1 VRHSIGCVNRPGST
15 GLPDDEGKPMG
26 AAGFEWSEFQRI
38 PGVGPK
44 LAAKLAELGVQGL
57 DDLAGRSPEALYR
70 QLGDLRQAHIDRCV
84 LYVFR
89 CAVYFAKT
97 PNPDAEKLK
106 WWAWKDKT
114 VT

>member
-1 VRHSIGCVNRPGST
+1 VRHSTGCVNRPGST
-15 GLPDDEGKPMG
+15 GLPGDEGKPMRV
-26 AAGFEWSEFQRI
+26 AGSARKEFQRI

-44 LAAKLAELGVQGL
+44 LAAKLVELGVQGL
-57 DDLAGRSPEALYR
+57 DDLAGRSPETLYR
-70 QLGDLRQAHIDRCV
+70 ELVDLLQAPIDRCV

>member
-1 VRHSIGCVNRPGST
+1 MKGTRWGVAGSAW
-15 GLPDDEGKPMG
+15 K
-26 AAGFEWSEFQRI
+26 EFQRI

-44 LAAKLAELGVQGL
+44 LAAKLDELGVQGL

-70 QLGDLRQAHIDRCV
+70 ELVDLRQVHIDRCV